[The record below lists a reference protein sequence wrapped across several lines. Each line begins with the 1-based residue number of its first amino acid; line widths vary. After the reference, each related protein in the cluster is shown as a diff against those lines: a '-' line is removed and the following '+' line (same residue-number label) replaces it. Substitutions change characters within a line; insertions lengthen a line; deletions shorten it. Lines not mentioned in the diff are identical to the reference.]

1 MTVAPILDFI
11 EKMSHDPQSVVE
23 EHTQLGVIRAGTN
36 LHFWLGNADATATVR
51 FEGLVQAVGRDGPP
65 SFETVRPV
73 RALGQNA
80 IVLSLKNDWK
90 KWHVTFRVDDQAGNT
105 LISVDAG
112 GDDHYYR
119 DRQHHWF
126 FEFNSVAA

>member
-1 MTVAPILDFI
+1 MAVAPILDFI
-11 EKMSHDPQSVVE
+11 QKMSQDPQSTVE
-23 EHTQLGVIRAGTN
+23 EHAHLGDIRAGTN

-51 FEGLVQAVGRDGPP
+51 FEGLVQAVGQDALP
-65 SFETVRPV
+65 SFDTMRPV

-80 IVLSLKNDWK
+80 IVLSLKNDWQ
-90 KWHVTFRVDDQAGNT
+90 KWHVTFYVDDQTGT
-105 LISVDAG
+105 RLISVDTG

-126 FEFNSVAA
+126 FEFNTVAA

>member
-1 MTVAPILDFI
+1 M
-11 EKMSHDPQSVVE
+11 
-23 EHTQLGVIRAGTN
+23 QLQQFVSKVSFRRSG
-36 LHFWLGNADATATVR
+36 AD
-51 FEGLVQAVGRDGPP
+51 GLP
-65 SFETVRPV
+65 SFETIRPV

-80 IVLSLKNDWK
+80 IVLSLKNDWQ
-90 KWHVTFRVDDQAGNT
+90 KWHVTFRVDDQAGNM